1 LKPSTILVVDDER
14 RYRELLEMDLSRRG
28 YRVLLAGDG
37 LRALDLVE
45 QGSLDLVVLDLR
57 LPDMDGYE
65 VCRRIRELSS
75 VPVIML
81 TARAEEQDKVRGL
94 RAGADDYVTKPFSAE
109 ELLARVEA
117 VLRRSEGAHAAGTAT
132 FEHDGLRID
141 FDERHVSVG
150 GREVELTASEY
161 RLLSELVL
169 NAGRVMVHDELLH
182 RVWGTGYEGA
192 SELLHTAIRR
202 LRRKIEADPGSPR
215 YIVTKRGIGYVLPKD
230 A

>member
-1 LKPSTILVVDDER
+1 MKTSTILVVDDER
-14 RYRELLEMDLSRRG
+14 RYRELLELDLTRRG
-28 YRVLLAGDG
+28 YHVLLAGDG

-45 QGSLDLVVLDLR
+45 QGSPDLVVLDLR

-65 VCRRIRELSS
+65 VCRRIREVSS

-94 RAGADDYVTKPFSAE
+94 RNGADDYVTKPFSAE

-117 VLRRSEGAHAAGTAT
+117 VLRRSEGAHGPEVAT
-132 FEHDGLRID
+132 FECDGLRID
-141 FDERHVSVG
+141 FGERRVSVDG
-150 GREVELTASEY
+150 HEVELTASEY
-161 RLLSELVL
+161 KLLSQLAA
-169 NAGRVMVHDELLH
+169 NAGRVLVHDELLR
-182 RVWGTGYEGA
+182 RVWGAGYEGA

-202 LRRKIEADPGSPR
+202 LRRKIEADPAQPR
-215 YIVTKRGIGYVLPKD
+215 YIVTKRGIGYLLPKE